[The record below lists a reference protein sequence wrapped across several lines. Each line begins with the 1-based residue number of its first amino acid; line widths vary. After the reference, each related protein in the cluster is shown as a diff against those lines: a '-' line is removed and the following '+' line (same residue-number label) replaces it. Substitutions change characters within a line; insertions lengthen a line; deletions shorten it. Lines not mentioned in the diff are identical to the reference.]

1 MSDVDV
7 IVLPGDLPDIFVV
20 DRQSGLAIRVQDQV
34 TMDDAERVGKARL
47 ALCVQ
52 VMQEFANLIP
62 DTMLPPRN

>member
-1 MSDVDV
+1 MSDVEV

-20 DRQSGLAIRVQDQV
+20 DRPSGLAIRVQDQV

-52 VMQEFANLIP
+52 IMQEFASLIP
-62 DTMLPPRN
+62 DKLAKPRN